1 MVGQLLGGR
10 RRQRHL
16 GGDLMAIAASRG
28 PWRRYEIVHESIH
41 HYGSDATRSRNEV
54 RLQPLPR
61 KGIHLES
68 FRLEVTPAAETD
80 AQVDHFGNP
89 TWLISVEAPHSE
101 LRVTAR
107 SQVSIA
113 TGAGAP
119 IAAIPWSPARLSRN
133 AAIEFRLPSPRV
145 PELPAIQALA
155 DDMGLIERDWES
167 LLRANRELT
176 IQFKYLPGSTLVS
189 STLQEILD
197 RRVGVCQDFAHV
209 LIALARH
216 LGWPARYVSGYLV
229 PEAEAEGY
237 RHAWVE
243 IGSSAASWLGID
255 PTHTSETTEW
265 HVAVAVG
272 RDYSDVSPLRGVFVS
287 DSAGAPPEVSVKI
300 AAVDP
305 FDLRRQLH
313 AARHQ
318 LQDQQ

>member
-1 MVGQLLGGR
+1 MASTFPIGNGR
-10 RRQRHL
+10 Q
-16 GGDLMAIAASRG
+16 
-28 PWRRYEIVHESIH
+28 YEIVHASIH
-41 HYGSDATRSRNEV
+41 HYERDATRSRNEV

-61 KGIHLES
+61 TGIQLDS
-68 FRLEVTPAAETD
+68 FRLEVTPAAEMD

-89 TWLISVEAPHSE
+89 TWLVSVEAPHSE

-113 TGAGAP
+113 NGDRAP
-119 IAAIPWSPARLSRN
+119 RTAIPWDPNVLVRTPT
-133 AAIEFRLPSPRV
+133 IEFQLPSPRV
-145 PELPAIQALA
+145 PELPAIKVLA
-155 DDMGLIERDWES
+155 REMGLAEGDWGS
-167 LLRANRELT
+167 LVRANRDLRLDF
-176 IQFKYLPGSTLVS
+176 QYLPGSTEVS

-229 PEAEAEGY
+229 PEAESEGNS
-237 RHAWVE
+237 HAWVE
-243 IGSSAASWLGID
+243 IGSADGSWLGLD
-255 PTHTSETTEW
+255 PTHKSETREW

-287 DSAGAPPEVSVKI
+287 ESPGAPPEVSVRI
-300 AAVDP
+300 AAIDP

-313 AARHQ
+313 TAFHT

>member
-1 MVGQLLGGR
+1 
-10 RRQRHL
+10 
-16 GGDLMAIAASRG
+16 MAIARAAG

-89 TWLISVEAPHSE
+89 TWLVSVEAPHSE

-107 SQVSIA
+107 SQVSIGTIA
-113 TGAGAP
+113 AP
-119 IAAIPWSPARLSRN
+119 PTAAIPWSPIRLSRN
-133 AAIEFRLPSPRV
+133 PVVEFRLPSPRV
-145 PELPAIQALA
+145 PELPAIKALA
-155 DDMGLIERDWES
+155 DDMGLLERDWDS
-167 LLRANRELT
+167 LLRANRELRL
-176 IQFKYLPGSTLVS
+176 QFEYLPGSTLVS

-197 RRVGVCQDFAHV
+197 LRVGVCQDFAHV
-209 LIALARH
+209 LIAVARH

-229 PEAEAEGY
+229 PEAESEGY
-237 RHAWVE
+237 SHAWVE
-243 IGSSAASWLGID
+243 IGSADGSWLGLD
-255 PTHTSETTEW
+255 PTHQGETSDW

-287 DSAGAPPEVSVKI
+287 ASPGLTPEVSVRI
-300 AAVDP
+300 AAVD
-305 FDLRRQLH
+305 Q
-313 AARHQ
+313 
-318 LQDQQ
+318 

>member
-1 MVGQLLGGR
+1 
-10 RRQRHL
+10 
-16 GGDLMAIAASRG
+16 MAIAASRG

-167 LLRANRELT
+167 LLRANRELRL
-176 IQFKYLPGSTLVS
+176 QFECLPGSTLVS

-197 RRVGVCQDFAHV
+197 LRVGVCQDFAHV

-229 PEAEAEGY
+229 PEAESEGY
-237 RHAWVE
+237 SHAWVE
-243 IGSSAASWLGID
+243 KSGPQMAAGSASIQPTKARQAIGTWQSQWAATTATSLHSGASSFPRRRGLL
-255 PTHTSETTEW
+255 P
-265 HVAVAVG
+265 
-272 RDYSDVSPLRGVFVS
+272 RSPSGS
-287 DSAGAPPEVSVKI
+287 PP
-300 AAVDP
+300 
-305 FDLRRQLH
+305 
-313 AARHQ
+313 
-318 LQDQQ
+318 

>member
-1 MVGQLLGGR
+1 
-10 RRQRHL
+10 
-16 GGDLMAIAASRG
+16 MAIAPHEG

-61 KGIHLES
+61 KGIQLVS

-80 AQVDHFGNP
+80 AQFDHFGNP
-89 TWLISVEAPHSE
+89 LWLVSVEAPHSK
-101 LRVTAR
+101 LCVTAR

-113 TGAGAP
+113 TGDGIPAV
-119 IAAIPWSPARLSRN
+119 AIPWNASRLSRDP
-133 AAIEFRLPSPRV
+133 AVEFRLPSPRV
-145 PELPAIQALA
+145 PELPAIKALA
-155 DDMGLIERDWES
+155 DQMGLIQKDWES

-176 IQFKYLPGSTLVS
+176 LQFKYLPGSTLVS
-189 STLQEILD
+189 SPLQEILD

-229 PEAEAEGY
+229 PEAESEGY
-237 RHAWVE
+237 SHAWVE
-243 IGSSAASWLGID
+243 IGSANGSWLGLD
-255 PTHTSETTEW
+255 PTHKGETGDW

-287 DSAGAPPEVSVKI
+287 ESPGLMPEVSVRI
-300 AAVDP
+300 AA
-305 FDLRRQLH
+305 L
-313 AARHQ
+313 
-318 LQDQQ
+318 DQ

>member
-1 MVGQLLGGR
+1 MGAIFPIGAGR
-10 RRQRHL
+10 Q
-16 GGDLMAIAASRG
+16 
-28 PWRRYEIVHESIH
+28 YEIVHDSIH
-41 HYGSDATRSRNEV
+41 HYERDATRSRNEV

-61 KGIHLES
+61 KGIQLDS
-68 FRLEVTPAAETD
+68 FRLEVTPAAEMD

-89 TWLISVEAPHSE
+89 TWLVSVEAPHSE

-113 TGAGAP
+113 EGDATRKTAT
-119 IAAIPWSPARLSRN
+119 PWEPDVLVLTPAV
-133 AAIEFRLPSPRV
+133 EFKLPSPRV
-145 PELPAIQALA
+145 PELPAIKALA
-155 DDMGLIERDWES
+155 RQMGLAEADWDS
-167 LLRANRELT
+167 LLRANRELRL
-176 IQFKYLPGSTLVS
+176 QFEYLPGSTEVS
-189 STLQEILD
+189 STLQEILE

-229 PEAEAEGY
+229 PEAESEGNS
-237 RHAWVE
+237 HAWVE
-243 IGSSAASWLGID
+243 IGSSDGGWLGLD
-255 PTHTSETTEW
+255 PTHRSETREW

-287 DSAGAPPEVSVKI
+287 AAPGAPPEVSVKI
-300 AAVDP
+300 AAIDP

-313 AARHQ
+313 TARHA

>member
-1 MVGQLLGGR
+1 
-10 RRQRHL
+10 
-16 GGDLMAIAASRG
+16 MAIAPAG

-89 TWLISVEAPHSE
+89 TWLVSVEAPHSE

-113 TGAGAP
+113 RGTGAP
-119 IAAIPWSPARLSRN
+119 IAAIPWNPARLSRN
-133 AAIEFRLPSPRV
+133 PAVEFRLPSPRV
-145 PELPAIQALA
+145 PALPAIKALA
-155 DDMGLIERDWES
+155 EEMGLAERDWDS
-167 LLRANRELT
+167 LLRANRELRL
-176 IQFKYLPGSTLVS
+176 QFAYLPGSTLVS

-197 RRVGVCQDFAHV
+197 LRVGVCQDFAHV

-229 PEAEAEGY
+229 PEAASEGY
-237 RHAWVE
+237 SHAWVE
-243 IGSSAASWLGID
+243 IGSADGSWLGLD
-255 PTHTSETTEW
+255 PTHKGETGDR

-287 DSAGAPPEVSVKI
+287 ASPGLAPEVSVRI
-300 AAVDP
+300 AAVD
-305 FDLRRQLH
+305 Q
-313 AARHQ
+313 
-318 LQDQQ
+318 

>member
-1 MVGQLLGGR
+1 MAATFPIGSGR
-10 RRQRHL
+10 Q
-16 GGDLMAIAASRG
+16 
-28 PWRRYEIVHESIH
+28 YEIVHDSIH
-41 HYGSDATRSRNEV
+41 HYERDATRSRNEV

-61 KGIHLES
+61 KGIQLDS
-68 FRLEVTPAAETD
+68 FRLEVTPAAEMD

-89 TWLISVEAPHSE
+89 TWLVSVEAPHSE

-113 TGAGAP
+113 GGDGALRT
-119 IAAIPWSPARLSRN
+119 AIPWDPDVLVRTPAV
-133 AAIEFRLPSPRV
+133 EFQLPSPRV
-145 PELPAIQALA
+145 PELPAVKALA
-155 DDMGLIERDWES
+155 REMGLTAGDWES
-167 LLRANRELT
+167 LVRANRNLRMDFE
-176 IQFKYLPGSTLVS
+176 YLPGSTEVS

-229 PEAEAEGY
+229 PEAESEGNS
-237 RHAWVE
+237 HAWVE
-243 IGSSAASWLGID
+243 IGSADGSWLGLD
-255 PTHTSETTEW
+255 PTHRSETREW

-287 DSAGAPPEVSVKI
+287 ESPGAPPEVSVRI
-300 AAVDP
+300 AAIDP

-313 AARHQ
+313 AARHK